1 MLFKDVKVMN
11 DKARWTRLKES
22 REAAK
27 CHMFPW
33 TGSWTRKKVVYLWL
47 SRMPGTQ
54 LAQSESG
61 P

>member
-1 MLFKDVKVMN
+1 MLFKDIKVMN

-47 SRMPGTQ
+47 
-54 LAQSESG
+54 
-61 P
+61 